1 MTHQKDDHMPEL
13 AQGALRLAEVESGF
27 EAAEAFLHGAHSQ
40 KLPLHCFD
48 GVADL
53 FGSWIGCNGGHDV
66 PSIKLRRR
74 IN

>member
-1 MTHQKDDHMPEL
+1 MPEL
-13 AQGALRLAEVESGF
+13 AQGALRLGEIESGF
-27 EAAEAFLHGAHSQ
+27 QVAEAFLRHGAHSQ

-53 FGSWIGCNGGHDV
+53 FGSWIGCNGGRDV
-66 PSIKLRRR
+66 PSIELRRR